1 MAGYMNQSLWVSR
14 MASTLLSIFGALA
27 LALVTAGVYG
37 VVAYSVTQRT
47 SEIGIRLALGA
58 KPRDVLRLLLGQSMR
73 LTLIGLG
80 FGLGLAFALT
90 RFMSSL
96 LYGVSTSDPIIFG
109 GMTLLIAYVTLLA
122 SYIPARRAMRIDP
135 VITLRYE

>member
-27 LALVTAGVYG
+27 LALVTVGVYG

-73 LTLIGLG
+73 LTLIGLV

-90 RFMSSL
+90 RLTSSL
-96 LYGVSTSDPIIFG
+96 LYGVSASDPVIFG
-109 GMTLLIAYVTLLA
+109 GMTLLIACVTLLA
-122 SYIPARRAMRIDP
+122 SYMPARRAMRIDP